1 MGQLM
6 MISGDAGEHV
16 VLGCFR
22 GIWDWNVGQRW
33 VEQRKQIYISNKSE
47 DTSSKKIHS

>member
-47 DTSSKKIHS
+47 DTSSKKNR